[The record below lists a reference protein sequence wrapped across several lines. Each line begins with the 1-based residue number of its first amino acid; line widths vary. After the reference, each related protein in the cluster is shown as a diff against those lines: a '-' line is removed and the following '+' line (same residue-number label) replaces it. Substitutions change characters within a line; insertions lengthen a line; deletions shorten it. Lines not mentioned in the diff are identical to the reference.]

1 MKKFGPRVYDGT
13 NQVKREVIGF
23 HTCPVCQ
30 EQSRLIKQR
39 GGGFENVL
47 SICDKNHTVELENER
62 GKGYKGVEQLQ
73 IEQYKVGDRIR
84 DYESTFGKDSVLRL
98 DSYTEGVV
106 IKSYPDLIDYQL
118 DFRVDK
124 CVSLGHE
131 IKAPAWIIGSI
142 HRGVDH
148 SSTQVIKL

>member
-13 NQVKREVIGF
+13 NQVKREVIGV

-47 SICDKNHTVELENER
+47 SICDKNHTVELEKKLFEKYR
-62 GKGYKGVEQLQ
+62 
-73 IEQYKVGDRIR
+73 VGDRIR
-84 DYESTFGKDSVLRL
+84 YYESTFGKDSVLRL
-98 DSYTEGVV
+98 DCYEEGVV
-106 IKSYPDLIDYQL
+106 IKSYPDLIDYQF

-131 IKAPAWIIGSI
+131 IKAPAWVIGSI

>member
-47 SICDKNHTVELENER
+47 SICDKNHTVELEKKLFE
-62 GKGYKGVEQLQ
+62 K
-73 IEQYKVGDRIR
+73 YKVGDRIR

>member
-13 NQVKREVIGF
+13 NQVKREVIGV

-47 SICDKNHTVELENER
+47 SICDKNHTVELEKKLFE
-62 GKGYKGVEQLQ
+62 K
-73 IEQYKVGDRIR
+73 YKVGDRVR
-84 DYESTFGKDSVLRL
+84 YYESTFGKDSVLRL
-98 DSYTEGVV
+98 DCYEEGVV
-106 IKSYPDLIDYQL
+106 IKSYPDLIDYQF

-131 IKAPAWIIGSI
+131 IKAPAWVIGSI